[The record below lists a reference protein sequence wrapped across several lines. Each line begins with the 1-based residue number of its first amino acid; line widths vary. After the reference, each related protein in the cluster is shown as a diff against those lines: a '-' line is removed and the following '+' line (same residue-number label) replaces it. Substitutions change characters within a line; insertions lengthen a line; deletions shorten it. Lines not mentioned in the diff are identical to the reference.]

1 MKNILSLFIILLL
14 VSCSE
19 QKLESNTFELL
30 PSTQQIF
37 INSEVST
44 FNANA
49 LQWTFSAQENT
60 LAIRYGILKN
70 LAQSETA
77 EIAQIHFSINHKAG
91 QQAES
96 YSLKIEEK
104 KIRIEAQDEA
114 GLFYAFVTLS
124 QIIDDA
130 QGQALP
136 ILEINDA
143 PKIAFRPIQ
152 IDIKHHLE
160 KKTYYYE
167 LMDYLAQ
174 LKINGVILEI
184 EDKLQYK
191 RRPEVGSED
200 AMTIEQWK
208 AISEYAHERNINISP
223 LVQGLGHASFVLKHE
238 NNFPL
243 RDNPQSDWAFNPLD
257 PKTYELQFDLYL
269 DAMEASP
276 HGKYLHVGG
285 DEVKTTGRNSGMSA
299 LELNLIWLN
308 KVSAF
313 AAEHNRIPIFWDDM
327 PLKEA
332 GLMSPIYDSKM
343 SEQTVDSIWAKNE
356 LKLNQFIKQFPKNC
370 VYMRWNYHMAESYGN
385 GKAMDW
391 FSSNGFNVMG
401 ATSGQTRWT
410 LMPQRES
417 NIDQIKIFAQQSI
430 DRNYSGLLLT
440 LWDDDSPH
448 FELYKRGIAAFAEY
462 SWAGMKRTKEEFKT
476 SFRHRIFGA
485 SFESEDYAFID
496 ALDKP
501 VALWTNVLLKEGIHR
516 NSLVH
521 RENVI
526 EEHVM
531 DLPDFNDKGA
541 WAAKYSDRLES
552 ISKQS
557 ENLKKVQQ
565 TIAKLKS
572 QDARNKYT
580 LAIYEQ
586 VGALVEYNFEALK
599 KIEAFDLA
607 TTADEETKI
616 LLELQELMQKFKNFR
631 QEFEQVYSQ
640 TRILNK
646 PENYILDQDHHN
658 HPANQSVNFDWQF
671 MSEILFLEKVNT
683 HFKTNRKK

>member
-44 FNANA
+44 LNANA
-49 LQWTFSAQENT
+49 LQWTYSAQENT
-60 LAIRYGILKN
+60 LPIRYGVLKN
-70 LAQSETA
+70 IAQSETA
-77 EIAQIHFSINHKAG
+77 EIAQIHFSINHQAG
-91 QQAES
+91 QKAES
-96 YSLKIEEK
+96 YSLKIEQE

>member
-44 FNANA
+44 LNANA
-49 LQWTFSAQENT
+49 LQWTYSAQENT
-60 LAIRYGILKN
+60 LPIRYGVLKN
-70 LAQSETA
+70 IAQSETA

>member
-1 MKNILSLFIILLL
+1 
-14 VSCSE
+14 
-19 QKLESNTFELL
+19 
-30 PSTQQIF
+30 
-37 INSEVST
+37 
-44 FNANA
+44 
-49 LQWTFSAQENT
+49 
-60 LAIRYGILKN
+60 
-70 LAQSETA
+70 
-77 EIAQIHFSINHKAG
+77 
-91 QQAES
+91 
-96 YSLKIEEK
+96 
-104 KIRIEAQDEA
+104 
-114 GLFYAFVTLS
+114 
-124 QIIDDA
+124 
-130 QGQALP
+130 
-136 ILEINDA
+136 
-143 PKIAFRPIQ
+143 
-152 IDIKHHLE
+152 
-160 KKTYYYE
+160 
-167 LMDYLAQ
+167 
-174 LKINGVILEI
+174 
-184 EDKLQYK
+184 
-191 RRPEVGSED
+191 
-200 AMTIEQWK
+200 
-208 AISEYAHERNINISP
+208 
-223 LVQGLGHASFVLKHE
+223 
-238 NNFPL
+238 
-243 RDNPQSDWAFNPLD
+243 
-257 PKTYELQFDLYL
+257 
-269 DAMEASP
+269 MEASP

>member
-44 FNANA
+44 LNASA

-60 LAIRYGILKN
+60 LPIRYGVLKN
-70 LAQSETA
+70 IAQSETA
-77 EIAQIHFSINHKAG
+77 EIAQIHFSINHQAG
-91 QQAES
+91 QKAES
-96 YSLKIEEK
+96 YSLKIEQE

-391 FSSNGFNVMG
+391 FSSNGFDVMG

-430 DRNYSGLLLT
+430 DRNYNGLLLT

-580 LAIYEQ
+580 LAIYGQ

>member
-44 FNANA
+44 LNANA
-49 LQWTFSAQENT
+49 LQWTYSAQENT
-60 LAIRYGILKN
+60 LPIRYGVLKN
-70 LAQSETA
+70 LAQIETA

-238 NNFPL
+238 KNFQL
-243 RDNPQSDWAFNPLD
+243 RDNPQSD
-257 PKTYELQFDLYL
+257 
-269 DAMEASP
+269 
-276 HGKYLHVGG
+276 
-285 DEVKTTGRNSGMSA
+285 
-299 LELNLIWLN
+299 
-308 KVSAF
+308 
-313 AAEHNRIPIFWDDM
+313 
-327 PLKEA
+327 
-332 GLMSPIYDSKM
+332 
-343 SEQTVDSIWAKNE
+343 
-356 LKLNQFIKQFPKNC
+356 
-370 VYMRWNYHMAESYGN
+370 
-385 GKAMDW
+385 
-391 FSSNGFNVMG
+391 
-401 ATSGQTRWT
+401 
-410 LMPQRES
+410 
-417 NIDQIKIFAQQSI
+417 
-430 DRNYSGLLLT
+430 
-440 LWDDDSPH
+440 
-448 FELYKRGIAAFAEY
+448 
-462 SWAGMKRTKEEFKT
+462 
-476 SFRHRIFGA
+476 
-485 SFESEDYAFID
+485 
-496 ALDKP
+496 
-501 VALWTNVLLKEGIHR
+501 
-516 NSLVH
+516 
-521 RENVI
+521 
-526 EEHVM
+526 
-531 DLPDFNDKGA
+531 
-541 WAAKYSDRLES
+541 
-552 ISKQS
+552 
-557 ENLKKVQQ
+557 
-565 TIAKLKS
+565 
-572 QDARNKYT
+572 
-580 LAIYEQ
+580 
-586 VGALVEYNFEALK
+586 
-599 KIEAFDLA
+599 
-607 TTADEETKI
+607 
-616 LLELQELMQKFKNFR
+616 
-631 QEFEQVYSQ
+631 
-640 TRILNK
+640 
-646 PENYILDQDHHN
+646 
-658 HPANQSVNFDWQF
+658 
-671 MSEILFLEKVNT
+671 
-683 HFKTNRKK
+683 

>member
-19 QKLESNTFELL
+19 QKLEPNTFELL
-30 PSTQQIF
+30 PSTQQF
-37 INSEVST
+37 SINSGEST
-44 FNANA
+44 LDASA

-60 LAIRYGILKN
+60 LPIRYGVLKN
-70 LAQSETA
+70 LAQIETA

-136 ILEINDA
+136 VLEINDA

-152 IDIKHHLE
+152 IDIKHHRE

-167 LMDYLAQ
+167 LMDHLAQ

-191 RRPEVGSED
+191 RRPEVSSGD

-401 ATSGQTRWT
+401 ATAGQTRWT

-572 QDARNKYT
+572 QDAKNKYT